1 MPQINEDNALVEVA
15 FSGDIEVSLV
25 LRTIASYNRRHNNV
39 IQIFYEPFLKK
50 FEATMILQRWL
61 KGILFRRR
69 TKPIF
74 EERGKRF
81 VLGPSIVGRA
91 ITLETTIYQH
101 YMII

>member
-1 MPQINEDNALVEVA
+1 
-15 FSGDIEVSLV
+15 
-25 LRTIASYNRRHNNV
+25 
-39 IQIFYEPFLKK
+39 
-50 FEATMILQRWL
+50 MILQRWL